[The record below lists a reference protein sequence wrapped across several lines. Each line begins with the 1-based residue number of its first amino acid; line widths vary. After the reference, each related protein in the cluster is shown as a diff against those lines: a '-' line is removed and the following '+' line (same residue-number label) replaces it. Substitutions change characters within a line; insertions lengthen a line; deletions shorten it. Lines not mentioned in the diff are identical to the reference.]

1 MGEHKLERTRAIL
14 ATGDCLGRVDTEAD
28 RGGGTVGRPHENQTN
43 GETMDPKERAEEAFS
58 EGENE
63 LARISRWMY
72 DNPEVGFEEYDTSAR
87 LAEFLTG
94 NGFTVEYP
102 AYGLDTAFAARTGSE
117 GPEVIICAE
126 MDALPAVG
134 HACGHNIIATSA
146 LGAGVALA
154 PLAAE
159 LGIRVTVLG
168 TPAEEK
174 MGGKIDLINA
184 GAFAGAAASM
194 MVHPSNSDVV
204 DPNVL
209 GVRHID
215 VEFHGKDSHAAFAPQ
230 LGINALDAFV
240 QAYVNVSTLR
250 QALYPTDKIHG
261 IITNGGDAPNI
272 IPSYTRSSWYVRAA
286 TLERMEELYER
297 VMACFEAAAIASG
310 CSWNVEQMG
319 HPFEDMVNNPLMV
332 ELFAASSAALGRP
345 MGRGA
350 DEEPGA
356 AGSTDMGNVSHVVPS
371 IHPFLTINPGDA
383 VNHQPEYAAHT
394 VTADGEKAIRD
405 GALAMAWTVI
415 DLAVGDRWA
424 EL

>member
-1 MGEHKLERTRAIL
+1 MDLKTRA
-14 ATGDCLGRVDTEAD
+14 E
-28 RGGGTVGRPHENQTN
+28 QTFA
-43 GETMDPKERAEEAFS
+43 GIES
-58 EGENE
+58 E
-63 LARISRWMY
+63 LAGINQWMY
-72 DNPEVGFEEYDTSAR
+72 DHPEIAFEEHDTSAR
-87 LAEFLTG
+87 LAEFMAG
-94 NGFTVEYP
+94 HGFTVEYP
-102 AYGLDTAFAARTGSE
+102 AHGLETAFAARVGVA

-126 MDALPAVG
+126 MDALPTVG

-146 LGAGVALA
+146 AGAGAALA
-154 PLAAE
+154 PLADE
-159 LGIRVTVLG
+159 LGIKVTVLG

-174 MGGKIDLINA
+174 MGGKVDLINA
-184 GAFAGAAASM
+184 GAFAGASASM
-194 MVHPSNSDVV
+194 MVHPANSDVV

-209 GVRHID
+209 AVRHID

-261 IITNGGDAPNI
+261 IITHGGDAPNI

-286 TLERMEELYER
+286 TRNRMEELYGR
-297 VMACFEAAAIASG
+297 VMACFEAAAVATG

-319 HPFEDMVNNPLMV
+319 HPFEDMVNNPVMV
-332 ELFAASSAALGRP
+332 ELFAANALALGRT

-350 DEEPGA
+350 DEQPGA

-383 VNHQPEYAAHT
+383 VNHQPEFAAHT
-394 VTADGEKAIRD
+394 VTTDGRRAIRD
-405 GALAMAWTVI
+405 GALAMAWTII
-415 DLAVGDRWA
+415 DLATGDRWA

>member
-1 MGEHKLERTRAIL
+1 MKREI
-14 ATGDCLGRVDTEAD
+14 
-28 RGGGTVGRPHENQTN
+28 
-43 GETMDPKERAEEAFS
+43 MDQKERARAAFDEV
-58 EGENE
+58 EGE
-63 LARISRWMY
+63 LIQISRWMY
-72 DNPEVGFEEYDTSAR
+72 ENPEVGFEEHRTSAR
-87 LAEFLTG
+87 LVEFLG
-94 NGFTVEYP
+94 GHGFTVEYP
-102 AYGLDTAFAARTGSE
+102 AFGLDTAFAARAGSG
-117 GPEVIICAE
+117 GPEMVVCAE

-146 LGAGVALA
+146 LGAAVALA
-154 PLAAE
+154 PLANE
-159 LGIRVTVLG
+159 LGFRLTVLG

-174 MGGKIDLINA
+174 MGGKVDLINA

-240 QAYVNVSTLR
+240 QAYVNVATLR
-250 QALYPTDKIHG
+250 QAMYPTDKVHG
-261 IITNGGDAPNI
+261 IITHGGDAPNI
-272 IPSYTRSSWYVRAA
+272 IPSYTRSSWYVRAG
-286 TLERMEELYER
+286 TQERMEELYDR
-297 VMACFEAAAIASG
+297 VLACFEAAATATG

-319 HPFEDMVNNPLMV
+319 HPFEDMINNPVMV
-332 ELFAASSAALGRP
+332 DLFAANSAELGRP

-371 IHPFLTINPGDA
+371 IHPFLTINPGEH
-383 VNHQPEYAAHT
+383 VNHQPEFAAHT
-394 VTADGEKAIRD
+394 VSADGERAIRD

-415 DLAVGDRWA
+415 DLAAGNRWN